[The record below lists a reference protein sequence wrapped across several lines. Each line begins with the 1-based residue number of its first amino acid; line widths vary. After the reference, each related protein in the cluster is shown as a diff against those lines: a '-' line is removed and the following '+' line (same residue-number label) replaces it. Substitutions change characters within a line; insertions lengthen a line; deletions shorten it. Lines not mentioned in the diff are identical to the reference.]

1 MFDFVQNNNLA
12 IKIILG
18 AVALTFVGF
27 GVGSYSAAVEDP
39 YLAKVGNAK
48 IYQKDV
54 ERQLEG
60 QPVNAASRQAV
71 LENLIRQEMLLAE
84 ARGNR
89 LAVSPQQL
97 RAAIAAIPAFQEN
110 GKFSAARYT
119 EFLQSR
125 YLTPQ
130 AFEEQVSRDLL
141 LQAQVAPYQYGSF
154 VSQTLATRMAA
165 LVSEVREV
173 RSVVLKP
180 EQFAANV
187 KLDDAMVKA
196 FYDANLKRFKTAD
209 QARLEY
215 VTLSQDAIAQGIAI
229 SDAEAQAY
237 FDKNA
242 GEFSN
247 EERQVSHILLTADA
261 NAPAADKAKVKA
273 QAEALL
279 KEVRANPAR
288 FAELAKARSQDPGSA
303 ENGGDLGFFGRGVMT
318 KPFESV
324 AFAMKP
330 GQISE
335 VVETEFGYHIL
346 KLDAVKSSDFASQK
360 AAVID
365 KLRKQKAAA
374 AYRAA
379 VEKLTDVAYQQG
391 DSLKGVEAA
400 LNLKAQ
406 QTDFVPRSGKAGDPL
421 LGNAKLLEAAFSD
434 DVLKKK
440 HNSEPVDVGNNTL
453 VVVRVAEFQPARQR
467 ALSEVQAE
475 IRTELAAR
483 EGAKLAAERGAA
495 MLAELK
501 AGKAPVL
508 AWGEVKSLSRR
519 DPAGTPL
526 AELRAVFAANPKQ
539 TPGFAGVKRDNG
551 EYVLY
556 SIDKVLPAQN
566 LSPQESAQLGMLLG
580 DMSANSVMSAYLEQ
594 LRQKHQVVISQTQAE
609 Q

>member
-303 ENGGDLGFFGRGVMT
+303 ENGGDLGFFGQGVMT

>member
-1 MFDFVQNNNLA
+1 MFDFVQNNNTA

-60 QPVNAASRQAV
+60 QPINAASRQAV

-84 ARGNR
+84 ARGNH

-97 RAAIAAIPAFQEN
+97 RTAIAGIPAFQDG
-110 GKFSAARYT
+110 GKFSAARYS
-119 EFLQSR
+119 EFLQAR
-125 YLTPQ
+125 YMSPQ
-130 AFEEQVSRDLL
+130 AFEEQMSRDLL
-141 LQAQVAPYQYGSF
+141 LQAQVAPYLNGNL
-154 VSQTLATRMAA
+154 VSHTLTARMAA

-173 RSVVLKP
+173 RSMVLKP
-180 EQFAANV
+180 EQFAADI
-187 KLDDAMVKA
+187 KLDDAMIKA
-196 FYDANLKRFKTAD
+196 YYDANLKRFKTAD
-209 QARLEY
+209 QVKLAY
-215 VTLSQDAIAQGIAI
+215 VTLSQEAIAQAI
-229 SDAEAQAY
+229 TVSDADAKAY
-237 FDKNA
+237 YDKHA
-242 GEFSN
+242 GEFSA
-247 EERQVSHILLTADA
+247 EERKVSHILLTVDA
-261 NAPAADKAKVKA
+261 KAPAADKAKVRA

-303 ENGGDLGFFGRGVMT
+303 ANGGDLGFFGRGVMT
-318 KPFESV
+318 KPFEAV

-330 GQISE
+330 EQISE

-346 KLDAVKSSDFASQK
+346 KLDAVKSSDFESQK

-374 AYRAA
+374 AYRVA

-406 QTDFVPRSGKAGDPL
+406 ESALIPRSGKPGDPV

-453 VVVRVAEFQPARQR
+453 VVVRVSEFQPARQR
-467 ALSEVQAE
+467 ALAEVQAE
-475 IRTELAAR
+475 IRTELLAR
-483 EGAKLAAERGAA
+483 EGAKLAAQRGAA

-501 AGKAPVL
+501 AGKPA
-508 AWGEVKSLSRR
+508 AASWGPAASLSRR
-519 DPAGTPL
+519 DPAGTPV
-526 AELRAVFAANPKQ
+526 AELRAVFAANAKQ
-539 TPGFAGVKRDNG
+539 LPAFAGVKRDNG

-556 SIDKVLPAQN
+556 SVDKVMPSQN
-566 LSPQESAQLGMLLG
+566 LTPEQTAQLGMLLG
-580 DMSANSVMSAYLEQ
+580 EMSANNLMSAYLEQ
-594 LRQKHQVVISQTQAE
+594 LRQKHKVVISQTPAE

>member
-1 MFDFVQNNNLA
+1 MFDFVQNNNTA
-12 IKIILG
+12 IKVILG

-39 YLAKVGNAK
+39 YLAKVGGAT

-60 QPVNAASRQAV
+60 QPINAASRQAV

-84 ARGNR
+84 ARGNH
-89 LAVSPQQL
+89 LTVSPQQL
-97 RAAIAAIPAFQEN
+97 RTAIAAIPAFQDN
-110 GKFSAARYT
+110 GQFSAARYT
-119 EFLQSR
+119 EFLQAR
-125 YLTPQ
+125 YMSPQ
-130 AFEEQVSRDLL
+130 AFEEQMSRDLL
-141 LQAQVAPYQYGSF
+141 LQAQVAPYLNGNL
-154 VSQTLATRMAA
+154 VSHTLAARMAA

-196 FYDANLKRFKTAD
+196 YYDANLKRFKTAD
-209 QARLEY
+209 QAKLEY
-215 VTLSQDAIAQGIAI
+215 VTLSQDAIAQAI
-229 SDAEAQAY
+229 SVSDADAKAY
-237 FDKNA
+237 YDKHA
-242 GEFSN
+242 GEFSS
-247 EERQVSHILLTADA
+247 EERKVSHILLTVDA
-261 NAPAADKAKVKA
+261 KAPAADRAKIKA
-273 QAEALL
+273 QADALL

-288 FAELAKARSQDPGSA
+288 FAELAKSRSQDPGSA
-303 ENGGDLGFFGRGVMT
+303 PNGGDLGFFGRGVMT

-346 KLDAVKSSDFASQK
+346 KLDAVKSSDFESQK
-360 AAVID
+360 AAVVD

-406 QTDFVPRSGKAGDPL
+406 QSDFVPRSGKAGDPL

-467 ALSEVQAE
+467 ALAEVQAE
-475 IRTELAAR
+475 IRTELTAR

-501 AGKAPVL
+501 AGKGTSAS
-508 AWGEVKSLSRR
+508 WGEAKNLSRR
-519 DPAGTPL
+519 DAAGTPV

-539 TPGFAGVKRDNG
+539 LPAYAGIKRDNG

-556 SIDKVLPAQN
+556 SVDKVVPSQSLTPEQT
-566 LSPQESAQLGMLLG
+566 AQLGMLLG
-580 DMSANSVMSAYLEQ
+580 EMSANNLMSAYLEQ
-594 LRQKHQVVISQTQAE
+594 LRQKHKVVISQTPAE

>member
-1 MFDFVQNNNLA
+1 MFDFVQNNNTA
-12 IKIILG
+12 IKVILG

-39 YLAKVGNAK
+39 YLAKVGGAT

-60 QPVNAASRQAV
+60 QPINAASRQAV

-84 ARGNR
+84 ARGNH
-89 LAVSPQQL
+89 LTVSPQQL
-97 RAAIAAIPAFQEN
+97 RTAIAAIPAFQDN
-110 GKFSAARYT
+110 GQFSAARYT
-119 EFLQSR
+119 EFLQAR
-125 YLTPQ
+125 YMSPQ
-130 AFEEQVSRDLL
+130 AFEEQMSRDLL
-141 LQAQVAPYQYGSF
+141 LQAQVAPYLNGNL
-154 VSQTLATRMAA
+154 VSHTLAARMAA

-196 FYDANLKRFKTAD
+196 YYDANLKRFKTAD
-209 QARLEY
+209 QAKLEY
-215 VTLSQDAIAQGIAI
+215 VTLSQDAIAQAI
-229 SDAEAQAY
+229 SVSDADAKAY
-237 FDKNA
+237 YDKHA
-242 GEFSN
+242 GEFSS
-247 EERQVSHILLTADA
+247 EERKVSHILLTVDA
-261 NAPAADKAKVKA
+261 KAPAADRAKVKA
-273 QAEALL
+273 QADALL

-288 FAELAKARSQDPGSA
+288 FAELAKTRSQDPGSA
-303 ENGGDLGFFGRGVMT
+303 PNGGDLGFFGRGVMT

-346 KLDAVKSSDFASQK
+346 KLDAVKSSDFESQK
-360 AAVID
+360 AAVVD

-406 QTDFVPRSGKAGDPL
+406 QSDFVPRSGKAGDPL

-467 ALSEVQAE
+467 ALAEVQAE
-475 IRTELAAR
+475 IRIELTAR

-501 AGKAPVL
+501 AGKGTSAS
-508 AWGEVKSLSRR
+508 WGEAKNLSRR
-519 DPAGTPL
+519 DAAGTPV

-539 TPGFAGVKRDNG
+539 LPAYTGVKRDNG

-556 SIDKVLPAQN
+556 SVDKVVPSQSLTPEQT
-566 LSPQESAQLGMLLG
+566 AQLGMLLG
-580 DMSANSVMSAYLEQ
+580 EMSANNLMSAYLEQ
-594 LRQKHQVVISQTQAE
+594 LRQKHKVVISQTPAE

>member
-1 MFDFVQNNNLA
+1 MFDFVQNNNTA
-12 IKIILG
+12 IKVILG

-39 YLAKVGNAK
+39 YLAKVGDAK

-60 QPVNAASRQAV
+60 QPANAASRQAV

-84 ARGNR
+84 ARGNH

-97 RAAIAAIPAFQEN
+97 RAAIASIPAFQDN
-110 GKFSAARYT
+110 GQFSAARYT
-119 EFLQSR
+119 EFLQAR
-125 YLTPQ
+125 YMSPQ
-130 AFEEQVSRDLL
+130 AFEEQMGRDLL
-141 LQAQVAPYQYGSF
+141 LQAQVAPYLNGNL
-154 VSQTLATRMAA
+154 VSHTLAARMAA

-196 FYDANLKRFKTAD
+196 YYDANLKRFKTAD
-209 QARLEY
+209 QAKLEY
-215 VTLSQDAIAQGIAI
+215 VTLSQDAIAQAI
-229 SDAEAQAY
+229 SVSDADAKAY
-237 FDKNA
+237 YDKHA
-242 GEFSN
+242 GEFSS
-247 EERQVSHILLTADA
+247 EERKVSHILLTVDA
-261 NAPAADKAKVKA
+261 KAPAADKAKVKA

-288 FAELAKARSQDPGSA
+288 FGELAKTRSQDPGSA
-303 ENGGDLGFFGRGVMT
+303 PNGGDLGFFGRGVMT

-346 KLDAVKSSDFASQK
+346 KLDAVKSSDFESQK
-360 AAVID
+360 AAVVD

-406 QTDFVPRSGKAGDPL
+406 QSDFVPRSGKAGDPL

-440 HNSEPVDVGNNTL
+440 HNSEPVNVGNNTL

-467 ALSEVQAE
+467 ALAEVQAE
-475 IRTELAAR
+475 IRTELTAR

-501 AGKAPVL
+501 AGKGTSPS
-508 AWGEVKSLSRR
+508 WGEARNLSRR
-519 DPAGTPL
+519 DAAGTPV

-539 TPGFAGVKRDNG
+539 LPAYAGVKRDNG

-556 SIDKVLPAQN
+556 SVDKVVPSQSLTPEQT
-566 LSPQESAQLGMLLG
+566 AQLGMLLG
-580 DMSANSVMSAYLEQ
+580 EMSANNLMSAYLEQ
-594 LRQKHQVVISQTQAE
+594 LRQKHKVVISQTPAE

>member
-1 MFDFVQNNNLA
+1 MFDFVQNNNTA
-12 IKIILG
+12 IKVILG

-60 QPVNAASRQAV
+60 QPANAASRQAV

-84 ARGNR
+84 ARGNH

-97 RAAIAAIPAFQEN
+97 RAAIAAIPAFQDN
-110 GKFSAARYT
+110 GQFSAARYT
-119 EFLQSR
+119 EFLQAR
-125 YLTPQ
+125 YMSPQ
-130 AFEEQVSRDLL
+130 AFEEQMSRDLL
-141 LQAQVAPYQYGSF
+141 LQAQVAPYLNGNL
-154 VSQTLATRMAA
+154 VSHTLAARMAA

-187 KLDDAMVKA
+187 KLDDTMVKA
-196 FYDANLKRFKTAD
+196 YYDANLKRFKTAD
-209 QARLEY
+209 QAKLEY
-215 VTLSQDAIAQGIAI
+215 VTLSQDAIAQAI
-229 SDAEAQAY
+229 SVSDADAKAY
-237 FDKNA
+237 YDKHA
-242 GEFSN
+242 GEFSS
-247 EERQVSHILLTADA
+247 EERKVSHILLTVDA
-261 NAPAADKAKVKA
+261 KAPAADKAKVKA
-273 QAEALL
+273 QADALL

-303 ENGGDLGFFGRGVMT
+303 PNGGDLGFFGRGVMT

-346 KLDAVKSSDFASQK
+346 KLDAVKSSDFESQK
-360 AAVID
+360 AAVAD

-406 QTDFVPRSGKAGDPL
+406 QSDFVPRSGKAGDPL

-467 ALSEVQAE
+467 ALAEVQAE
-475 IRTELAAR
+475 IRTELTAR

-501 AGKAPVL
+501 AGKGTSAS
-508 AWGEVKSLSRR
+508 WGEAKNLSRR
-519 DPAGTPL
+519 DAAGTPV

-539 TPGFAGVKRDNG
+539 LPAYAGVKRDNG

-556 SIDKVLPAQN
+556 SVDKVVPSQSLTPEQT
-566 LSPQESAQLGMLLG
+566 AQLGMLLG
-580 DMSANSVMSAYLEQ
+580 EMSANNLMSAYLEQ
-594 LRQKHQVVISQTQAE
+594 LRQKHKVVISQTPAE

>member
-1 MFDFVQNNNLA
+1 MFDFVQNNNTA

-39 YLAKVGNAK
+39 YLAKVGDAK

-60 QPVNAASRQAV
+60 QPANAASRQAV

-84 ARGNR
+84 ARGHH

-97 RAAIAAIPAFQEN
+97 RTVIAAIPAFQDG

-119 EFLQSR
+119 EFLQGR
-125 YLTPQ
+125 YMTAD

-141 LQAQVAPYQYGSF
+141 LQAQVAPYLNGSF
-154 VSQTLATRMAA
+154 VSRTLAERMSA
-165 LVSEVREV
+165 LVSEVRDV
-173 RSVVLKP
+173 RTYTLKP
-180 EQFAANV
+180 EQFAADV
-187 KLDDAMVKA
+187 KLDDAVIKA
-196 FYDANLKRFKTAD
+196 YYDANLKRFKTTD

-215 VTLSQDAIAQGIAI
+215 VTLSQDAMAQALTI
-229 SDAEAQAY
+229 SDADAKAY
-237 FDKNA
+237 YDKNA
-242 GEFSN
+242 GEFSS
-247 EERQVSHILLTADA
+247 EERQVAHILLTVDKS
-261 NAPAADKAKVKA
+261 APAADKAKVKA
-273 QAEALL
+273 QAEAIL
-279 KEVRANPAR
+279 KEVRANPAK

-303 ENGGDLGFFGRGVMT
+303 ANGGDLGFFGRGVMT

-324 AFAMKP
+324 AFAMKQ

-346 KLDAVKSSDFASQK
+346 QLNAIKASDFESQK
-360 AAVID
+360 AAVVD

-379 VEKLTDVAYQQG
+379 AEKMGELAYQQG
-391 DSLKGVEAA
+391 DSLKAVETA

-406 QTDFVPRSGKAGDPL
+406 QSELLPRAGKPGDAV

-434 DVLKKK
+434 DVLNKK

-453 VVVRVAEFQPARQR
+453 VVVRVAEHQPARQR
-467 ALSEVQAE
+467 TLAEVQDTIRAE
-475 IRTELAAR
+475 LVAK
-483 EGAKLAAERGAA
+483 EGAKLAAQRGTAI
-495 MLAELK
+495 LAELK
-501 AGKAPVL
+501 AGKAAAF
-508 AWGEVKSLSRR
+508 AWGELKNLSRR
-519 DPAGTPL
+519 NPAGTPV

-539 TPGFAGVKRDNG
+539 LPAFAGVKRDNG

-556 SIDKVLPAQN
+556 TIDKVLPAQA
-566 LSPQESAQLGMLLG
+566 LAPQESAQLGMLLG
-580 DMSANSVMSAYLEQ
+580 EMSSQSLMAAYLEQ
-594 LRQKHQVVISQTQAE
+594 LRQKHKVVISQTPAE

>member
-1 MFDFVQNNNLA
+1 MFDFVQNNNTA
-12 IKIILG
+12 IKVILG

-39 YLAKVGNAK
+39 YLAKVGDAK

-60 QPVNAASRQAV
+60 QPANAASRQAV

-84 ARGNR
+84 ARGNH

-97 RAAIAAIPAFQEN
+97 RAAIASIPAFQDN
-110 GKFSAARYT
+110 GQFSAARYT
-119 EFLQSR
+119 EFLQAR
-125 YLTPQ
+125 YMSPQ
-130 AFEEQVSRDLL
+130 AFEEQMGRDLL
-141 LQAQVAPYQYGSF
+141 LQAQVAPYLNGNL
-154 VSQTLATRMAA
+154 VSHTLAARMAA

-196 FYDANLKRFKTAD
+196 YYDANLKRFKTAD
-209 QARLEY
+209 QAKLEY
-215 VTLSQDAIAQGIAI
+215 VTLSQDAIAQAI
-229 SDAEAQAY
+229 SVSDADAKAY
-237 FDKNA
+237 YDKHA
-242 GEFSN
+242 GEFSS
-247 EERQVSHILLTADA
+247 EERKVSHILLTVDA
-261 NAPAADKAKVKA
+261 KAPAADKAKVKA

-288 FAELAKARSQDPGSA
+288 FAELAKTRSQDPGSA
-303 ENGGDLGFFGRGVMT
+303 PNGGDLGFFGRGVMT

-346 KLDAVKSSDFASQK
+346 KLDAVKSSDFESQK
-360 AAVID
+360 AAVVD

-406 QTDFVPRSGKAGDPL
+406 QSDFVPRSGKAGDPL
-421 LGNAKLLEAAFSD
+421 LGNVKLLEAAFSD

-467 ALSEVQAE
+467 ALAEVQAE
-475 IRTELAAR
+475 IRTELTAR

-501 AGKAPVL
+501 AGKGTSAS
-508 AWGEVKSLSRR
+508 WGEARNLSRR
-519 DPAGTPL
+519 DAAGTPV

-539 TPGFAGVKRDNG
+539 LPAYAGVKRDNG

-556 SIDKVLPAQN
+556 SVDKVVPSQSLTPEQT
-566 LSPQESAQLGMLLG
+566 AQLGMLLG
-580 DMSANSVMSAYLEQ
+580 EMSANNLMSAYLEQ
-594 LRQKHQVVISQTQAE
+594 LRQKHKVVISQTPAE

>member
-1 MFDFVQNNNLA
+1 MFDFVQNNNTA
-12 IKIILG
+12 IKVILG

-39 YLAKVGNAK
+39 YLAKVGGAT

-60 QPVNAASRQAV
+60 QPINAASRQAV

-84 ARGNR
+84 ARGNH
-89 LAVSPQQL
+89 LTVSPQQL
-97 RAAIAAIPAFQEN
+97 RTAIAAIPAFQDN
-110 GKFSAARYT
+110 GQFSAARYT
-119 EFLQSR
+119 EFLQAR
-125 YLTPQ
+125 YMSPQ
-130 AFEEQVSRDLL
+130 AFEEQMSRDLL
-141 LQAQVAPYQYGSF
+141 LQAQVAPYLNGNL
-154 VSQTLATRMAA
+154 VSHTLAARMAA

-196 FYDANLKRFKTAD
+196 YYDANLKRFKTAD
-209 QARLEY
+209 QAKLEY
-215 VTLSQDAIAQGIAI
+215 VTLSQDAIAQAI
-229 SDAEAQAY
+229 SVSDADAKAY
-237 FDKNA
+237 YDKHA
-242 GEFSN
+242 GEFSS
-247 EERQVSHILLTADA
+247 EERQVSHILLTVDA
-261 NAPAADKAKVKA
+261 KAPAADRAKVKA
-273 QAEALL
+273 QADALL

-288 FAELAKARSQDPGSA
+288 FAELAKTRSQDPGSA
-303 ENGGDLGFFGRGVMT
+303 PNGGDLGFFGRGVMT

-346 KLDAVKSSDFASQK
+346 KLDAVKSSDFESQK
-360 AAVID
+360 AAVVD

-406 QTDFVPRSGKAGDPL
+406 QSDFVPRSGKAGDPL

-467 ALSEVQAE
+467 ALTEVQAE
-475 IRTELAAR
+475 IRTELTAR

-501 AGKAPVL
+501 AGKGTSAS
-508 AWGEVKSLSRR
+508 WGEAKNLSRR
-519 DPAGTPL
+519 DAAGTPV

-539 TPGFAGVKRDNG
+539 LPAYAGIKRDNG

-556 SIDKVLPAQN
+556 SVDKVVPSQSLTPEQT
-566 LSPQESAQLGMLLG
+566 AQLGMLLG
-580 DMSANSVMSAYLEQ
+580 EMSANNLMSAYLEQ
-594 LRQKHQVVISQTQAE
+594 LRQKHKVVISQTPAE

>member
-1 MFDFVQNNNLA
+1 MFDFVQNNNTA

-60 QPVNAASRQAV
+60 QPINAASRQAV

-84 ARGNR
+84 ARGNH
-89 LAVSPQQL
+89 LAVSAQQL
-97 RAAIAAIPAFQEN
+97 RTAIAGIPAFQDG
-110 GKFSAARYT
+110 GKFSAARYS
-119 EFLQSR
+119 EFLQAR
-125 YLTPQ
+125 YMSPQ
-130 AFEEQVSRDLL
+130 AFEEQMSRDLL
-141 LQAQVAPYQYGSF
+141 LQAQVAPYLNGNL
-154 VSQTLATRMAA
+154 VSHTLTARMAA

-173 RSVVLKP
+173 RSMVLKP
-180 EQFAANV
+180 EQFAGDV
-187 KLDDAMVKA
+187 KLDDAMIKA
-196 FYDANLKRFKTAD
+196 YYDANLKRFKTAD
-209 QARLEY
+209 QVKLAY
-215 VTLSQDAIAQGIAI
+215 VTLSQEAIAQSIAV
-229 SDAEAQAY
+229 SDADAKAY
-237 FDKNA
+237 YDKHA
-242 GEFSN
+242 GEFSA
-247 EERQVSHILLTADA
+247 EERKVSHILLTVDA
-261 NAPAADKAKVKA
+261 KAPAADRAKVKA
-273 QAEALL
+273 QADALL

-303 ENGGDLGFFGRGVMT
+303 ANGGDLGFFGRGVMT
-318 KPFESV
+318 KPFEAV

-330 GQISE
+330 EQISE

-346 KLDAVKSSDFASQK
+346 KLDAVKTSDFESQK

-406 QTDFVPRSGKAGDPL
+406 QSDFVPRSGKPGDPV

-467 ALSEVQAE
+467 ALAEVQAE
-475 IRTELAAR
+475 IRTELLAR
-483 EGAKLAAERGAA
+483 EGAKLAAQRGAA

-501 AGKAPVL
+501 AGKPAP
-508 AWGEVKSLSRR
+508 ASWGPAANLSRR
-519 DPAGTPL
+519 DPAGTPV
-526 AELRAVFAANPKQ
+526 AELRAVFAANAKQ
-539 TPGFAGVKRDNG
+539 LPAFAGVKRDNG

-556 SIDKVLPAQN
+556 SVDKVMPSQSLTPEQT
-566 LSPQESAQLGMLLG
+566 AQLGMLLG
-580 DMSANSVMSAYLEQ
+580 EMSANNLMSAYLEQ
-594 LRQKHQVVISQTQAE
+594 LRQKHKVVISQTPAE